1 MNRRFKME
9 KDPWDA
15 GYEIFTKGDIGFEPG
30 VTILVGCNG
39 SGKSTMLQL
48 IEDALRSSSVPV
60 MSYDNMDDGIR
71 NKNNPELMGNLM
83 TSSEG
88 EQIYLNIGYFAS
100 KIKSFIESNSE
111 SNELW
116 FIFDGIDS
124 GLSIDN
130 INDVKELF
138 KLIIKDHRDKKIY
151 ILCSANTYSMCI
163 EEKCFDVTEC
173 EYLYFWK
180 YEEYR
185 KFILSS
191 HDKKNL
197 RK

>member
-9 KDPWDA
+9 KDPWDT
-15 GYEIFTKGDIGFEPG
+15 GYDIFAKGDIGFEPG

-48 IEDALRSSSVPV
+48 IEDALKSSNVPV
-60 MSYDNMDDGIR
+60 MSYDNMDDGAR
-71 NKNNPELMGNLM
+71 NKNNLELMSDLM

-88 EQIYLNIGYFAS
+88 EQICLNLGYFAS
-100 KIKSFIESNSE
+100 RIKSFITNNSE
-111 SNELW
+111 SDELW

-130 INDVKELF
+130 INEVKELF
-138 KLIIKDHRDKKIY
+138 KLIIKDHKDKKIY

-163 EEKCFDVTEC
+163 EEKCFDVVEC

-180 YEEYR
+180 YEEYK
-185 KFILSS
+185 KFILNSRN
-191 HDKKNL
+191 KKNL